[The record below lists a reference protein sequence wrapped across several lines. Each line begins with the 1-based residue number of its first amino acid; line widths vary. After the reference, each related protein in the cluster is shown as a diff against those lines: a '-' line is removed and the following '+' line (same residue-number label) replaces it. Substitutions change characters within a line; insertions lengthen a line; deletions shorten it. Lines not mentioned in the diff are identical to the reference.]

1 MKKVFIYLFATL
13 LCLTACGQKTEP
25 TVNHSDQQKTDKSV
39 VKKSESI
46 TKSYQTDQVF
56 EGGKET
62 RVLTLTYKGSEYE
75 KVILRIN
82 RTIPAN
88 IKETMGEDGI
98 SSAKNELLETAES
111 LLGLDKIETINGIDM
126 RADATSDEF
135 LFVIS
140 VNPKELDFEAVKQ
153 IPTYGELFGQ
163 IQTLSPE
170 EFLNNFKGESGVE
183 VPNLSE

>member
-1 MKKVFIYLFATL
+1 
-13 LCLTACGQKTEP
+13 
-25 TVNHSDQQKTDKSV
+25 
-39 VKKSESI
+39 
-46 TKSYQTDQVF
+46 
-56 EGGKET
+56 
-62 RVLTLTYKGSEYE
+62 
-75 KVILRIN
+75 
-82 RTIPAN
+82 
-88 IKETMGEDGI
+88 MGEDGI

-170 EFLNNFKGESGVE
+170 EFLNNFKGESGLE